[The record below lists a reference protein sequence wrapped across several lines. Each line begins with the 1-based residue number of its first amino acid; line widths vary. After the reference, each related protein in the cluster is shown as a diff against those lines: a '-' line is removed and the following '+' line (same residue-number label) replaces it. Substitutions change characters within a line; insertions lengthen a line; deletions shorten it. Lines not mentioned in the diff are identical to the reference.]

1 MYVLYVCVCER
12 VCECKSLAG
21 NGHKLKSLSERG
33 GGGVAGVKWEVDREM
48 TRRK

>member
-1 MYVLYVCVCER
+1 MCVCVVCVCER

-21 NGHKLKSLSERG
+21 NGHKLKSLS